1 MDIIVTAKDR
11 QAAEANKNAT
21 SLLLEIDKERQV
33 EEHRRLQAAKRR
45 ERRKAKKREK
55 LKEKDK
61 EYVVG
66 VFLVSNLHFVKK
78 FATIIIFSH
87 NLFCSVI

>member
-66 VFLVSNLHFVKK
+66 VFL
-78 FATIIIFSH
+78 ATIIIFSH
-87 NLFCSVI
+87 NLFCSVIWASHSLV